1 MDILL
6 ADDHVLFRDALMQF
20 FQSLCPGWT
29 IICTSDFNE
38 AYATLENKTSF
49 DLVLLDLRM
58 PGMNGLDGLQKICDN
73 HPKQPVAILSGV
85 AEEHHVQQAM
95 KIGARAYFP
104 KTLSGKALVKAIEY
118 VVNSGQRFI
127 PMDEKGIKI
136 MPSYYDDHGD
146 ITAPEKQTSQDI
158 LNMLTKR
165 EKQVF
170 HYIAQALSNKEI
182 AREMDIEVSTIK
194 LHVGN
199 VCKKLKAENRTQIA
213 IMAHQHGLI
222 ETTHI

>member
-6 ADDHVLFRDALMQF
+6 ADDHVLFRDALLQF
-20 FQSLCPGWT
+20 FQSLCPDWN

-38 AYATLENKTSF
+38 AYETLDNKTKF

-58 PGMNGLDGLQKICDN
+58 PGMNGLEGLKKIRDD
-73 HPKQPVAILSGV
+73 HPEQPVAILSGV
-85 AEEHHVQQAM
+85 AEEHHVKHAM
-95 KIGARAYFP
+95 EMGARAYLP

-118 VVNSGQRFI
+118 VVNSNQRFI
-127 PMDEKGIKI
+127 PMDEKGIRI
-136 MPSYYDDHGD
+136 MPSYYDDHAD
-146 ITAPEKQTSQDI
+146 IKISKTETHQDI
-158 LNMLTKR
+158 LNTLTKR
-165 EKQVF
+165 EKQVL
-170 HYIAQALSNKEI
+170 HYIAQALPNKQI
-182 AREMDIEVSTIK
+182 AREMGIEVSTVK

-222 ETTHI
+222 DQTNI